1 MGRYSGADAWIEQY
15 FHNSPDTDREG
26 YTSAQLEALARTHRE
41 LAQTRAPGTP
51 LIEVHD
57 TEHSTMVLIVND
69 DMPHL
74 VSSITAYVSSEFG
87 GIESI
92 FHPLFVVERGPDA
105 TYLSNNDFAKVGELT
120 EKNALAMH
128 ATTKTA
134 TPAFSYLTEKSYEA
148 MDFIKQLRS
157 QGERCYFTMDAGP
170 NVKVLCLEEDLEHLV
185 PIFATKY
192 RLIVSK
198 TKELPD
204 D

>member
-1 MGRYSGADAWIEQY
+1 MSVSDNAMGRYSGADAWIEQY

-92 FHPLFVVERGPDA
+92 FHPD
-105 TYLSNNDFAKVGELT
+105 
-120 EKNALAMH
+120 
-128 ATTKTA
+128 
-134 TPAFSYLTEKSYEA
+134 
-148 MDFIKQLRS
+148 I
-157 QGERCYFTMDAGP
+157 
-170 NVKVLCLEEDLEHLV
+170 V
-185 PIFATKY
+185 PI
-192 RLIVSK
+192 VH
-198 TKELPD
+198 PC
-204 D
+204 